1 MKPEIQKPELKP
13 SRWDKARRTMKKILR
28 WTVTLIILV
37 LILTVYW
44 KYFYTYS
51 EGSRVGLL
59 QKFSKKGT
67 FFKTYEGELVL
78 SSVSGNKNVVIA
90 SEKFLFSVAN
100 DSLAIRLDTLQGM
113 NVIVHYKQKN
123 GKLPWRGDT
132 PYLVDK
138 ADPR

>member
-1 MKPEIQKPELKP
+1 MKPEIMNPDSKP
-13 SRWDKARRTMKKILR
+13 SRWNTTKRAMRKILR
-28 WTVTLIILV
+28 WTVTLIVLV
-37 LILTVYW
+37 LMLVVYW
-44 KYFYTYS
+44 RYFYTYS

-90 SEKFLFSVAN
+90 SEKFLFSVAD
-100 DSLAIRLDTLQGM
+100 DSLAARLDKMQGM
-113 NVIVHYKQKN
+113 DVVVHYKQKN

-132 PYLVDK
+132 QYLVDK